1 MAKLRK
7 MLGKLTDPEV
17 IALMRQI
24 ETQSTAT
31 LAKFAAGA
39 VEADCLPIV
48 VSHAEDA
55 AAQMAQIIRLAKD
68 GAQSGRK
75 TPEKAL
81 KLAIAE
87 ARKRAA
93 AEKDETAQAA
103 MRAISTA
110 CAVMNTPTNALGFAF
125 YAAAAHAYETA
136 GLMESAEVYDALARK
151 KIGALLTLLEE
162 MSVPNE
168 ANPAK
173 IDWGC

>member
-24 ETQSTAT
+24 ETQSAAT
-31 LAKFAAGA
+31 LAKFAAEA
-39 VEADCLPIV
+39 VETDCLPIV
-48 VSHAEDA
+48 KSHAEDA
-55 AAQMAQIIRLAKD
+55 AAQMAEVILLAKSS
-68 GAQSGRK
+68 AQSGRR
-75 TPEKAL
+75 TPDKAL
-81 KLAIAE
+81 KLAVTE

-93 AEKDETAQAA
+93 TEKDETAQAA
-103 MRAISTA
+103 MRAIATA

-136 GLMESAEVYDALARK
+136 GPAESAEVYDALARK
-151 KIGALLTLLEE
+151 KIGELLKRLDQ

-168 ANPAK
+168 TNPAK